1 MAVMNFFTGGLLV
14 VINAV
19 NIGVIVASS
28 GGAGIDAD
36 LYGVATNMLFGF
48 TYLFVGCTNLFN
60 LDSRPQAWYCL
71 FVAVNTVPCSII
83 SFAGGDVI
91 FGVIW
96 LIWGI
101 LWLSYW
107 VSGAQMKVT
116 LGPKFIGWL
125 TVFVGILTCWIPG
138 YMLLANWWQFL
149 Y

>member
-1 MAVMNFFTGGLLV
+1 M
-14 VINAV
+14 
-19 NIGVIVASS
+19 
-28 GGAGIDAD
+28 
-36 LYGVATNMLFGF
+36 
-48 TYLFVGCTNLFN
+48 
-60 LDSRPQAWYCL
+60 
-71 FVAVNTVPCSII
+71 
-83 SFAGGDVI
+83 I